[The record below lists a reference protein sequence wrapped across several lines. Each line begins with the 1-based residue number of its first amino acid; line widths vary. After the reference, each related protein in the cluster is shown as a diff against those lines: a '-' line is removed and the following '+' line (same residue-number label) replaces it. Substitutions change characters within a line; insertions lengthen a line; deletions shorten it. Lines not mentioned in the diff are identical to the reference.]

1 MLSYEEFEKVCSGN
15 GIVKLCADKYCIVEN
30 AGQFF
35 DLVRK
40 GDILANA
47 IFEEWIEIGIP
58 GMIFFIL
65 AWMSILYCATD
76 KGRKTATL
84 LVTLYGLN
92 MLTDC
97 MFGRFD
103 GIALWATFMILIL
116 LQSDTQ
122 CHQQASGDAQ

>member
-1 MLSYEEFEKVCSGN
+1 
-15 GIVKLCADKYCIVEN
+15 
-30 AGQFF
+30 
-35 DLVRK
+35 
-40 GDILANA
+40 
-47 IFEEWIEIGIP
+47 
-58 GMIFFIL
+58 MIFFIL

-84 LVTLYGLN
+84 LITLYGLN